1 MEKFVTETICHKIN
15 QKDKEINRLASEVS
29 AMKKEIDDLK
39 EAKIIQRFELDD
51 LRFSPKDFV
60 VINGPGVPKSSDT
73 PQEIIKKTLQV
84 KTGINID
91 IKNITEASK
100 ITIKNRQNSENSE
113 ERYILKF
120 KIPNETK
127 IEVTKKLASLKP
139 NVYLNEASSPLKR
152 ALLKKIR
159 EVKTAIP
166 EKIKSTFIKNGT
178 IHLYEVGSQTANQDS
193 TRNCLGE
200 ISQEYQLPREFRER

>member
-1 MEKFVTETICHKIN
+1 MQKNNSTAKSDLKKFLADPGVSKETKFLIQYMEKFVTETICHKID

-60 VINGPGVPKSSDT
+60 VLNGPGVPKSSDT
-73 PQEIIKKTLQV
+73 PQKIIKKTLQV

-120 KIPNETK
+120 
-127 IEVTKKLASLKP
+127 
-139 NVYLNEASSPLKR
+139 
-152 ALLKKIR
+152 
-159 EVKTAIP
+159 
-166 EKIKSTFIKNGT
+166 
-178 IHLYEVGSQTANQDS
+178 
-193 TRNCLGE
+193 
-200 ISQEYQLPREFRER
+200 